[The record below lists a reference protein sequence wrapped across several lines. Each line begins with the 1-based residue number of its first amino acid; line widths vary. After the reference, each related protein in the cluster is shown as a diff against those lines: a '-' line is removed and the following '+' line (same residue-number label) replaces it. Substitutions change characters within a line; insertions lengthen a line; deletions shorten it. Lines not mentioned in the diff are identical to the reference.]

1 MLKFLLGRSGSG
13 KTSHIIKEID
23 ALVASQEKT
32 YLLVPEQQV
41 YISESMLADLPSS
54 SALCFEVISFSRL
67 SEIIFSRF
75 GGITERAAGQG
86 ARNLVMWQS
95 LRELGGT
102 LDQYKNVKTDAAFT
116 SMMLSTIDELR
127 ANSITA
133 ERCESLSQLT
143 SDPLLSGKLS
153 DIAAIYTCF
162 EENLKARLGEGELAA
177 ENKLSRAAEL
187 LRRNSFLSDCNVFVD
202 SFTSF
207 TGEEQEILEQIIKQA
222 KNVCISLTYEKGS
235 KAPHFDSVRDTYKRL
250 SSYAKV
256 QGLEY
261 RDISLDK
268 NTRTDKAELS
278 SLERELWNFSITDKN
293 KPEIDESERGSI
305 EMHLCKSE
313 FEEIY
318 RAGLSVLCEHE
329 SGMDYS
335 SIALIMRDPEAKKGM
350 IEAVFESL
358 GIPYFLS
365 DRTDLSTT
373 APARLLISA
382 LRCVAHNFNQTDVMT
397 LLKTGLLGIDDRD
410 ADLFEDYCYTW
421 NISGKQFTED
431 AWSMN
436 PDGYTTIVSE
446 RGRELLECANRVRS
460 AIIPPLEKLKTRFS
474 VNKGN
479 TVENCRAL
487 YSYLDEIGLSE
498 KLSMAAE
505 DALGMGDLKGAGE
518 MLRLYDYIVS
528 TLTDIATILSE
539 TQMSAEELC
548 SALEI
553 MLRHTDIG
561 SVPAMNDCVTVG
573 SAATLRVENIKAAIL
588 IGLCEGEFPANFSE
602 SGLLSENDKRL
613 MDELGIKLSSR
624 EDTVISDE
632 LFYVYRAMTKP
643 SDKLIL
649 STSKSSVSGRALN
662 PSSAWNRVRFLFPYI
677 EVQDF
682 DLALVR
688 SLSLEN
694 KAIDTSEECPVEID
708 IAGDRRGD
716 VVEIDPL
723 YVRMIFGGRLHLS
736 KSQISSFA
744 ECPYKYWCE
753 YVLKLREQ
761 KQSAVSY
768 ADSGTVIHYVLE
780 NLLKKLRL
788 EDGTLKR
795 IEDDELISAV
805 DELINE
811 YIGGIN
817 CPLPPSI
824 MYNFS
829 RIRDLALIMAKS
841 IRDEFDSSLFRIVA
855 FEQPISDRKPDAL
868 KPMEIRLDESETS
881 PVVSLGGVI
890 DRIDCYENENRKY
903 IRIIDYKTGSH
914 KYDVSKISSGADLQL
929 PAYLFTATIE
939 QNHGFFGEGEGDKD
953 VFPASALFLSAEE
966 TEGKISPLRS
976 GFTLNDSELLRA
988 ASPALDPKVLGMSIK
1003 KDGTPSAKSDF
1014 NEESILNINTL
1025 MQKTI
1030 SDTARNMYSG
1040 KAPRTPSREACGF
1053 CSLKATCP
1061 VANKD

>member
-13 KTSHIIKEID
+13 KTDHIIKEIET
-23 ALVASQEKT
+23 LVSAQEKA

-41 YISESMLADLPSS
+41 YISESMLADLPPS

-67 SEIIFSRF
+67 CEIIFSRF
-75 GGITERAAGQG
+75 GGITERPAGRG

-95 LRELGGT
+95 LREIGGS
-102 LDQYKNVKTDAAFT
+102 LEQYKGVKTDAAFT
-116 SMMLSTIDELR
+116 SMMLNTVDELR
-127 ANSITA
+127 ANSITS
-133 ERCESLSQLT
+133 EECEALSQKT
-143 SDPLLSGKLS
+143 DDPLLRGKLS

-162 EENLKARLGEGELAA
+162 EENLKARLGEGEFAA
-177 ENKLSRAAEL
+177 ENKLARASEL
-187 LRRNSFLSDCNVFVD
+187 LRNNSFLSDCNVYVD

-207 TGEEQEILEQIIKQA
+207 TGEEREMLEQIIKQA
-222 KNVCISLTYEKGS
+222 KNVCVSLTYDKGS
-235 KAPHFDSVRDTYKRL
+235 KAPHFDSVSDTYKRL
-250 SSYAKV
+250 SHYAKE
-256 QGLEY
+256 QGIEHC
-261 RDISLDK
+261 DVILDK
-268 NTRTDKAELS
+268 NTRTDKEELRA
-278 SLERELWNFSITDKN
+278 LERELWNFSITDKT
-293 KPEIDESERGSI
+293 KPDILENMRGNI
-305 EMHLCKSE
+305 EMHNCLSE
-313 FEEIY
+313 YEEIY
-318 RAGLSVLCEHE
+318 RAGLSVLYEHE
-329 SGMDYS
+329 GGVDYS
-335 SIALIMRDPEAKKGM
+335 EMAVIMRDPESKKGM

-382 LRCVAHNFNQTDVMT
+382 LRCIAHNFNLTDVMT

-421 NISGKQFTED
+421 NINGKQFTQT

-436 PDGYTTIVSE
+436 PDGYTTTVSE
-446 RGRELLECANRVRS
+446 RGNEILDCANRVRN
-460 AIIPPLEKLKTRFS
+460 AIIPPLERLKTRFS

-479 TVENCRAL
+479 TIENCRAL
-487 YSYLDEIGLSE
+487 YSYLAEISLSQ
-498 KLSMAAE
+498 KLSSSAE

-518 MLRLYDYIVS
+518 MLRLYDHIVS
-528 TLTDIATILSE
+528 TLTDIASILGE

-548 SALEI
+548 AALEI

-573 SAATLRVENIKAAIL
+573 SAATLRVENIRTAIL

-602 SGLLSENDKRL
+602 SGILSENDKRI

-649 STSKSSVSGRALN
+649 STSRSSVSGRALN

-677 EVQDF
+677 KVQDF
-682 DLALVR
+682 DLSLIR
-688 SLSLEN
+688 SIHQKYDTADGQGE
-694 KAIDTSEECPVEID
+694 APIIDPPADNNS
-708 IAGDRRGD
+708 GD

-723 YVRMIFGGRLHLS
+723 YVRMIFGDRLHLS

-753 YVLKLREQ
+753 YVLRLREQ

-780 NLLKKLRL
+780 NLLKKLCTEDGRL
-788 EDGTLKR
+788 EKIDDGKL
-795 IEDDELISAV
+795 IEEV
-805 DELINE
+805 DSLINE
-811 YIGGIN
+811 YISGIN

-855 FEQPISDRKPDAL
+855 FEKPISDRKPDAL
-868 KPMEIRLDESETS
+868 KPMEIRLDESGSS

-890 DRIDCYENENRKY
+890 DRIDCYEGENRKY
-903 IRIIDYKTGSH
+903 IRIIDYKTGAH

-939 QNHGFFGEGEGDKD
+939 QNHDFFGDGQKD
-953 VFPASALFLSAEE
+953 IFPASALFLSAEE
-966 TEGKISPLRS
+966 SEGRISPIRS
-976 GFTLNDSELLRA
+976 GFTLNDSELLHA
-988 ASPALDPKVLGMSIK
+988 ASPELDPKVLGMSIK

-1014 NEESILNINTL
+1014 SEESILNINTL

>member
-1 MLKFLLGRSGSG
+1 MLTLLLGRSGSG
-13 KTSHIIKEID
+13 KTDHIINKIET
-23 ALVASQEKT
+23 LVSAQEKV

-41 YISESMLADLPSS
+41 YISESMLADLPAS
-54 SALCFEVISFSRL
+54 SALYFEVISFSRL
-67 SEIIFSRF
+67 CEIIFSRF
-75 GGITERAAGQG
+75 GGITERPAGRG

-95 LRELGGT
+95 LREIGGA
-102 LDQYKNVKTDAAFT
+102 LKQYKGVKTDAAFT
-116 SMMLSTIDELR
+116 SMMLNTIDELR

-133 ERCESLSQLT
+133 DKCESLSEIA
-143 SDPLLSGKLS
+143 SDPLLAGKLS

-162 EENLKARLGEGELAA
+162 EENLKARLGEGEFAA

-187 LRRNSFLSDCNVFVD
+187 LRHNSFLADCNIYVD

-207 TGEEQEILEQIIKQA
+207 TGEELEILEQIIRQSR
-222 KNVCISLTYEKGS
+222 NVCISLTYEKGS
-235 KAPHFDSVRDTYKRL
+235 KAPHFDSVRDTYKLL
-250 SSYAKV
+250 SRYARE
-256 QGLEY
+256 QGIEY
-261 RDISLDK
+261 LDVILDK
-268 NTRTDKAELS
+268 NTRTDKDELCA
-278 SLERELWNFSITDKN
+278 LERELWNFSITDKN
-293 KPEIDESERGSI
+293 KPEIPESMRGNI
-305 EMHLCKSE
+305 EMHLCQSE
-313 FEEIY
+313 YEEIY
-318 RAGLSVLCEHE
+318 RAGLSVLYEHQ
-329 SGMDYS
+329 GGVDYS
-335 SIALIMRDPEAKKGM
+335 EMAVIMRDPESKKGM

-382 LRCVAHNFNQTDVMT
+382 LRCIAHNFNLTDVMT

-421 NISGKQFTED
+421 NINGKLFTQD
-431 AWSMN
+431 VWSMN
-436 PDGYTTIVSE
+436 PDGYTTISSE
-446 RGRELLECANRVRS
+446 RGNDILESANRVRK
-460 AIIPPLEKLKTRFS
+460 AIIPPLERLKTRFS

-479 TVENCRAL
+479 ATENCRAL
-487 YSYLDEIGLSE
+487 YSYLAEISLSE
-498 KLSMAAE
+498 KLSASAE
-505 DALGMGDLKGAGE
+505 DALGMGDIKGAGE

-528 TLTDIATILSE
+528 TLTDIASILGE

-548 SALEI
+548 AALEI
-553 MLRHTDIG
+553 MLRNTDIG

-573 SAATLRVENIKAAIL
+573 SAATLRVENIRTAVIT
-588 IGLCEGEFPANFSE
+588 GLCEGEFPANFSE
-602 SGLLSENDKRL
+602 NGILSENDKRI

-677 EVQDF
+677 NVHHF
-682 DLALVR
+682 DLSLIR
-688 SLSLEN
+688 SLLLEN
-694 KAIDTSEECPVEID
+694 DTVEMQEENSTDAFTED
-708 IAGDRRGD
+708 KRSGD

-723 YVRMIFGGRLHLS
+723 YVRMIFGDKLHLS

-780 NLLKKLRL
+780 NLLKKLL
-788 EDGTLKR
+788 TEDGKLER
-795 IEDDELISAV
+795 IEDEELISTV
-805 DELINE
+805 DSLINE
-811 YIGGIN
+811 YISGIN
-817 CPLPPSI
+817 CPLPPSV

-855 FEQPISDRKPDAL
+855 FEKPISDRKPNAL
-868 KPMEIRLDESETS
+868 KPMEIKLDESDTS

-890 DRIDCYENENRKY
+890 DRIDCYEGESRKY

-939 QNHGFFGEGEGDKD
+939 QNHDFFGNGEKD

-966 TEGKISPLRS
+966 NEGKISPIRS
-976 GFTLNDSELLRA
+976 GFTLNDSELLHA
-988 ASPALDPKVLGMSIK
+988 ASPELDPKVLGMSIK

-1040 KAPRTPSREACGF
+1040 KAPRTPSRDACGF